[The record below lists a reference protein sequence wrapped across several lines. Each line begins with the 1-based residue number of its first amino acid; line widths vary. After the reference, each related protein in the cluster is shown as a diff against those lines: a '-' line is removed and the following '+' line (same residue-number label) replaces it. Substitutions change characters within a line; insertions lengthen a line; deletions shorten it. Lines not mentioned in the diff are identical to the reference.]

1 MKIDLKD
8 LKPIRRPLA
17 ALVAA
22 TIFSTLLIGYAEGK
36 FSVAADR
43 VRMARISADEAKRR
57 YLDSDLEKAMIS
69 QYLPE
74 YRALQTRG
82 FIGSENRL
90 KWIDAL
96 RTADRGL
103 GNFGVQ
109 YQLSAQ
115 GSYKGPLSDEPIA
128 AQLLQ
133 STMEIR
139 FGAVHEGHFLAFVE
153 ALEAQRAGTY
163 TLRSCS
169 LEPAHSDRPQ
179 PRARNLNANCK
190 IEWVT
195 MQPPGETES

>member
-17 ALVAA
+17 ALLAA
-22 TIFSTLLIGYAEGK
+22 IIFSTLLIGYAERK
-36 FSVAADR
+36 LSVAANR
-43 VRMARISADEAKRR
+43 VDMARVSANEAKRR

-115 GSYKGPLSDEPIA
+115 GSYKGPLSGEAIGA
-128 AQLLQ
+128 HLLQ

-139 FGAVHEGHFLAFVE
+139 FGVVHEGHFLAFVE
-153 ALEAQRAGTY
+153 ALEAQQPGAY
-163 TLRSCS
+163 LLRSCS
-169 LEPAHSDRPQ
+169 LEPAHSDKPQ
-179 PRARNLNANCK
+179 PRARNLNAKCQ
-190 IEWVT
+190 IDWVT
-195 MQPPGETES
+195 MQPPEEEAS

>member
-1 MKIDLKD
+1 MKFDLKD
-8 LKPIRRPLA
+8 LKPIQRPLT

-22 TIFSTLLIGYAEGK
+22 AIFSTLLIGYAEDK
-36 FSVAADR
+36 FSVVADR
-43 VRMARISADEAKRR
+43 VHMARISANEAKRR
-57 YLDSDLEKAMIS
+57 YQDSDIEKAMIS

-74 YRALQTRG
+74 YKALQARG

-96 RTADRGL
+96 RTVDRGL

-115 GSYKGPLSDEPIA
+115 GTYKGPLSDEPVA
-128 AQLLQ
+128 ASLRE
-133 STMEIR
+133 SSMEIR
-139 FGAVHEGHFLAFVE
+139 FGVVHEGHFLAFVA
-153 ALEAQRAGTY
+153 ALEAQQPGTY
-163 TLRSCS
+163 SLRSCS
-169 LEPAHSDRPQ
+169 LEPAHSDKPQ